1 MPGDKTQS
9 KNNTVTSL
17 GIDSLTSYQWC
28 HPISPKGPYSGW
40 ADRAVGQWA
49 GWAKEFSMP
58 YFPHVSVGWDTNPR
72 RNAYDPATIVE
83 RSPERF
89 QAALESARQHVDQ
102 RGLHK
107 LITINAWNEWSEG
120 SNLEPD
126 ERYGFKFLEAVK
138 NVFGADGLG
147 GGKN

>member
-1 MPGDKTQS
+1 
-9 KNNTVTSL
+9 
-17 GIDSLTSYQWC
+17 
-28 HPISPKGPYSGW
+28 
-40 ADRAVGQWA
+40 
-49 GWAKEFSMP
+49 MP

-126 ERYGFKFLEAVK
+126 ERYGFKYLEAVK
-138 NVFGADGLG
+138 SVFGADGSLG
-147 GGKN
+147 KGVSPAY